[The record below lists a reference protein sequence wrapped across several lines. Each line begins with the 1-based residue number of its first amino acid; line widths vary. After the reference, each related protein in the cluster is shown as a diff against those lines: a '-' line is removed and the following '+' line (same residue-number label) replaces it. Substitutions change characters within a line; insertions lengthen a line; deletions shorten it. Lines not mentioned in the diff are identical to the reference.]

1 MYINNDSPI
10 GKYTLRAECI
20 FGRSGKVIIEE
31 HFTNEGANGLTFN
44 SVFGNANGQ
53 TNPVPGS
60 PAQTAELAG
69 AAASVRYLKVYVD
82 GMNNLCPRSSYT
94 LTFHQ
99 YNNVACKCKNVGTL
113 LNGATSIITE
123 SLAVNSRGSVANT
136 GSTPQLVNAEVELA
150 LLPTQYNR
158 VSALGGS
165 CVLTLNDNCYRG
177 GKSSCKKKP
186 KKCAPSCPIKLCA
199 PIQLVQYN

>member
-1 MYINNDSPI
+1 
-10 GKYTLRAECI
+10 
-20 FGRSGKVIIEE
+20 
-31 HFTNEGANGLTFN
+31 
-44 SVFGNANGQ
+44 
-53 TNPVPGS
+53 
-60 PAQTAELAG
+60 
-69 AAASVRYLKVYVD
+69 
-82 GMNNLCPRSSYT
+82 MNNLCPRSSYT

-165 CVLTLNDNCYRG
+165 CVLTLNDNNYNCKPG
-177 GKSSCKKKP
+177 CKKKP
-186 KKCAPSCPIKLCA
+186 KKCAPSCPVKLCA
-199 PIQLVQYN
+199 PIQVIQYT